1 MSRNRLL
8 ASFAGLFVCASV
20 ACAQTPAPDG
30 QSFAILVGISEFQ
43 HLPREQ
49 WLQYAHA
56 DAETFARLLQ
66 SPRGGGLPA
75 ANVVLMTNKQAT
87 TQAVRRAFA
96 DVKSRAGKKDTIVVM
111 IAGHG
116 AVESA
121 GDRAAYILTND
132 SDPQDMKKT
141 ALPMAEIQTFIG
153 EGLTRVARMLVFV
166 DVCRAGNIGSIS
178 NAAVNGAVEK
188 LGDAEGDILGLMAS
202 RPREVSYE
210 GPEYGGGHGAFS
222 YYLLKA
228 LSGEADKDGDKIVT
242 ASEVIDYVQEKVKV
256 ATRDRQHPREFGTLD
271 NATVMADANKPGID
285 PLP

>member
-1 MSRNRLL
+1 MIGPIKFL
-8 ASFAGLFVCASV
+8 AGVLAFAGVAAS
-20 ACAQTPAPDG
+20 QAPVTDG
-30 QSFAILVGISEFQ
+30 QTFAILVGVSEFQ

-56 DAETFARLLQ
+56 DAETFARFFK

-75 ANVVLMTNKQAT
+75 ENVVLMTNKDAT
-87 TQAVRRAFA
+87 TQAVRKAF
-96 DVKSRAGKKDTIVVM
+96 DTVRGRAGNKDTIIVM

-141 ALPMAEIQTFIG
+141 ALPMGEIQTFIG
-153 EGLTRVARMLVFV
+153 EGLTKVARIMVFV

-178 NAAVNGAVEK
+178 NAAVNGVVEK
-188 LGDAEGDILGLMAS
+188 LGDSEGEILGLMAS

-222 YYLLKA
+222 YFLLKA
-228 LSGEADKDGDKIVT
+228 LSGEADKDGDKIIT
-242 ASEVIDYVQEKVKV
+242 ASEVIDYVQQNVKD

-285 PLP
+285 LSR